1 MFRIGLGYDVHRLV
15 EGRPLVIGGV
25 LIPYHLGL
33 MGHSDAD
40 VLTHALMDGILGA
53 LAKGDIGIHF
63 PDSDPKYK
71 DIESLLMLKKVME
84 WVKQDGFRINNVDN
98 TIIAEGPKLAPHM
111 SDIKKSL
118 SEILEVPVDQINI
131 KATTTEGLGFCG
143 RQEGLAALSI
153 VSLVK

>member
-1 MFRIGLGYDVHRLV
+1 MFRIGLGYDVHHLV

-84 WVKQDGFRINNVDN
+84 WVKQDGFKINNVDN
-98 TIIAEGPKLAPHM
+98 TIIAERPKLAPHM

-118 SEILEVPVDQINI
+118 SEILEVPADQINI

-143 RQEGLAALSI
+143 RQEGIAALSM
-153 VSLVK
+153 VSLIK

>member
-71 DIESLLMLKKVME
+71 DMESLLMLKKVME